1 MLSSWRMYE
10 MHLALSLKA
19 GCDNTPQQKDEIEKQ
34 VKEMLDSGVIQHSTS
49 PFASP
54 ILLVKKKDGEWRLCV
69 DYRRLNAHTVK
80 NRYPMPIFDEI
91 IDELGGAAIFSKLD
105 HRSGYHQ
112 IRLKEGD
119 EYKTT
124 FQTHHGHFEYRVM
137 PFALTGAHATFQNF
151 MNKLLAP
158 LLRKCVVV
166 FLDDVLVYS
175 ANLDDHVKHLRQVF
189 ELLSQQQL
197 YLKQSKCLFAQT
209 QLEFLGHIVSAAGVT
224 TDPKKVEVIQNWPTP
239 TCVKEVRSFLGMAGY
254 YRNFVAHF
262 GIISKPLTTLLR
274 KDTLFV
280 WTELADQSFK
290 ALKIALAQA
299 LVLAIPDFT
308 KPFIIETD
316 ASGGGVGAVLQ
327 QGGHPIAYISRSL
340 GQKNLGLSTYEKECM
355 AILFA
360 VEQWRPYLQHG
371 EFIIQTDHQSLTHL
385 DDQRLSTQ
393 WQQKALTK
401 LLGLQFRIQYR

>member
-1 MLSSWRMYE
+1 M
-10 MHLALSLKA
+10 
-19 GCDNTPQQKDEIEKQ
+19 
-34 VKEMLDSGVIQHSTS
+34 
-49 PFASP
+49 
-54 ILLVKKKDGEWRLCV
+54 

-124 FQTHHGHFEYRVM
+124 FQMHHGHFEYRVM
-137 PFALTGAHATFQNF
+137 PFGLTGAPATFQNF

-254 YRNFVAHF
+254 YRKFVAHF

-299 LVLAIPDFT
+299 PVLAIPDFT

-340 GQKNLGLSTYEKECM
+340 GKKTWDCLHMKRNAWPYYLLWSNGDHTCNMESL
-355 AILFA
+355 LF
-360 VEQWRPYLQHG
+360 
-371 EFIIQTDHQSLTHL
+371 
-385 DDQRLSTQ
+385 RLIT
-393 WQQKALTK
+393 KA
-401 LLGLQFRIQYR
+401 